1 MSVHLMDKNWLRC
14 SLGCPS
20 NARTIAPANY
30 NSNTSAR
37 SSSLRTA
44 KLSPNATGRSGIC
57 GTKQGTCR
65 KSATSA
71 KHKIDQL
78 MLFLEKYPRY
88 MTAKDILDAGFNFSG
103 QTSTSLRDVR
113 NIIAKLPEVERLY
126 DEANN
131 KEVRIMAKNAI
142 WRNILRK
149 KK

>member
-1 MSVHLMDKNWLRC
+1 
-14 SLGCPS
+14 
-20 NARTIAPANY
+20 
-30 NSNTSAR
+30 
-37 SSSLRTA
+37 
-44 KLSPNATGRSGIC
+44 
-57 GTKQGTCR
+57 
-65 KSATSA
+65 
-71 KHKIDQL
+71 